1 MKKHLWLGAALAM
14 MLSVLTYTGAEA
26 KGSKIV
32 LGYTTGETASY
43 RSLTGYHS
51 YLNAIAPD
59 TYAFDQKGNIIGE
72 TPKNQLSYAKKKRI
86 KTWAVI
92 SNYNESIQDFDG
104 NLASRVMTNKTARKH
119 FADRLVKLAKKESFT
134 GINIDF
140 EAVKPGDRAKYSSLI
155 QYVAGVLKK
164 NKIKTMVSVPAKSAD
179 NRNDDWSWP
188 YDYAKIGKY
197 ADYVQVMT
205 YDEHG
210 VWGSPGSVAGTNWIK
225 GTLQYAV
232 KTIKANKVIMGIPSY
247 GNDWDLK
254 DQSNSKLKQWNEIA
268 ALKKKLKAKPVYNKK
283 SGSMTFSYK
292 DASKHKHVVWYEDE
306 KTIAAKSRLAKQYKI
321 AGVSV
326 YSLGHESAS
335 FWKAVQKGMK

>member
-1 MKKHLWLGAALAM
+1 MKKHVWLVAVLAV
-14 MLSVLTYTGAEA
+14 MLSMTAFTGAEA
-26 KGSKIV
+26 KGSNIV
-32 LGYTTGETASY
+32 LGYTTGDGASY
-43 RSLTGYHS
+43 HSLTSYHS

-72 TPKNQLSYAKKKRI
+72 TPKKQLSYAKKKKI

-92 SNYNESIQDFDG
+92 SNYNEAIQDFDG

-119 FADRLVKLAKKESFT
+119 FADQLVKLAKKQSFT

-155 QYVAGVLKK
+155 QYVANTLKK
-164 NKIKTMVSVPAKSAD
+164 HKIKTMVSVPAKSAD
-179 NRNDDWSWP
+179 HRQDDWSWP
-188 YDYAKIGKY
+188 FDYAKIGKY

-210 VWGSPGSVAGTNWIK
+210 VWSSPGSVASTNWIK
-225 GTLQYAV
+225 GTLKYAV

-247 GNDWDLK
+247 GNDWDLT
-254 DQSNSKLKQWNEIA
+254 DQHNSKMLQWNELQ
-268 ALKKKLKAKPVYNKK
+268 ALKKKVKAKPVYNKK

-292 DASKHKHVVWYEDE
+292 DGRKHKHVVWYEDE
-306 KTIAAKSRLAKQYKI
+306 KTIQAKSRLAKQYKI

-326 YSLGHESAS
+326 YALGHESAS
-335 FWKAVQKGMK
+335 FWKAIQKGLK